1 MTGLFSI
8 NNQVA
13 VITGAGS
20 GIGLATAHRFAK
32 ASARLILADLKDTD
46 EIAKSVG
53 GIFVKTDVSD
63 EDQVQALMHTAVE
76 EYGQLDI
83 VVNNAGV
90 FADYK
95 RLEETEA
102 KDFDFC
108 FDVNAK
114 GIAWGIKFAAPLISE
129 YGRIINT
136 ASAAA
141 IRGAVSLSSYSA
153 SKHAVVGIT
162 RTAALELAEKK
173 IRVNCICPTTVDTPM
188 AHEDGGDYLVEAE
201 TTLIPL
207 QRICR
212 PEEVA
217 ALIHFLAARD
227 CDFINGQAIVL
238 DGGLSAGITEAAFE
252 KLSLK

>member
-1 MTGLFSI
+1 MTEFFSI
-8 NNQVA
+8 KNQVA

-20 GIGLATAHRFAK
+20 GIGLVTAQRFAR
-32 ASARLILADLKDTD
+32 AGARLVLADLNDAS
-46 EIAKSVG
+46 EVAKTVS
-53 GIFVKTDVSD
+53 GIFVRTDVTD
-63 EDQVQALMHTAVE
+63 EDQVQRLMQTAVD

-95 RLEETEA
+95 RLEETTE

-114 GIAWGIKFAAPLISE
+114 GIAWGIKYAAPLISE
-129 YGRIINT
+129 YGRIINI

-141 IRGAVSLSSYSA
+141 KRGSVSLSSYVA
-153 SKHAVVGIT
+153 SKHAALGIT

-188 AHEDGGDYLVEAE
+188 AHEDGGDYLIDAE
-201 TTLIPL
+201 TILIPL
-207 QRICR
+207 QRICQ

-217 ALIHFLAARD
+217 ALIHFLAAQD

-238 DGGLSAGITEAAFE
+238 DGGLSAGITERAFE
-252 KLSLK
+252 KLSSK